1 MDSIIKVITPATSI
15 DFMTLEEIKAALGIA
30 DTDTTQDEELAKQ
43 ITMMS
48 DIIAVQCNRSNL
60 DRHSFA
66 KEKVQETWRE
76 LDSPRV
82 YLSHWPVKTDDIE
95 SVYCPRTN
103 STPSLAYPTNDPG
116 WELEEHSGKLS
127 LFGGQSE
134 PISVTYTGGYDLPDE
149 CPPALKASCE
159 ILIRS
164 WRIWNQRQLTSGIR
178 SISHKDAR
186 VMFFDPNVLMKQQ
199 GSTPLATAGQTVK
212 DMLYHYM
219 RFWV

>member
-15 DFMTLEEIKAALGIA
+15 DFMTLEEIKDALGISS
-30 DTDTTQDEELAKQ
+30 TDTSQDEELAKQ

-60 DRHSFA
+60 DGHSFA
-66 KEKVQETWRE
+66 KEKVQETWRD
-76 LDSPRV
+76 LDSRRV
-82 YLSHWPVKTDDIE
+82 YLSHWPVKEDDIE
-95 SVYCPRTN
+95 LVECPRG
-103 STPSLAYPTNDPG
+103 STSQVIGD
-116 WELEEHSGKLS
+116 WELEEQSGKLS
-127 LFGGQSE
+127 LFAGQSE
-134 PISVTYTGGYDLPDE
+134 PISVTYTGGYLLPDE

>member
-1 MDSIIKVITPATSI
+1 MDSIIKIITPATSY
-15 DFMTLEEIKAALGIA
+15 DFMTLEEIKDALGIA
-30 DTDTTQDEELAKQ
+30 DTDTSQDAELQKQ

-60 DRHSFA
+60 DGHSFG

-76 LDSPRV
+76 LDSRRV
-82 YLSHWPVKTDDIE
+82 YLSHWPVKADDIE
-95 SVYCPRTN
+95 SVECPRG
-103 STPSLAYPTNDPG
+103 STPSLGYPTNDPG
-116 WELEEHSGKLS
+116 WELEEQSGKLS
-127 LFGGQSE
+127 LFAGQSE
-134 PISVTYTGGYDLPDE
+134 PISVIYTGGYDLPDE
-149 CPPALKASCE
+149 APPALKASCE

-186 VMFFDPNVLMKQQ
+186 VMFFDPNVLMKQT

-212 DMLYHYM
+212 DLLYHYM